1 MLYIKWAVNTLIF
14 HSCPKQV
21 KGMMIDEALVQLRY
35 INKKAANIVS
45 EVSKYDIYLPHFG
58 SAINLNTIRINIV
71 NLVLR

>member
-1 MLYIKWAVNTLIF
+1 
-14 HSCPKQV
+14 
-21 KGMMIDEALVQLRY
+21 MMIDEALVQLRY